1 QWSVELEE
9 QEKVFLKQAAQVNSW
24 DDIIRE
30 NQKKIIDLSDYV
42 ENLKADQDRLNSE
55 LDFIDT
61 QQRELEHLLSPLE
74 TTVQQQ
80 SSSFGSHLIDKER
93 EQMYS
98 SACELD
104 VRLQQM
110 CHDLTEVIEKLNKCY
125 SGQNNNPMQQV
136 TKILNSHTEALK
148 WIDKNAEFLK
158 RKVDNVVSQSEIK
171 RNEQE
176 HSLRLVSL

>member
-1 QWSVELEE
+1 M
-9 QEKVFLKQAAQVNSW
+9 
-24 DDIIRE
+24 
-30 NQKKIIDLSDYV
+30 
-42 ENLKADQDRLNSE
+42 KADQDRLNGE
-55 LDFIDT
+55 LDFIET
-61 QQRELEHLLSPLE
+61 QQRELEQLLSPLE

-93 EQMYS
+93 EQMYT

-104 VRLQQM
+104 IRLQQM
-110 CHDLTEVIEKLNKCY
+110 CHDLTEVIEKLNKSY
-125 SGQNNNPMQQV
+125 GGQNNNPMQQV

-148 WIDKNAEFLK
+148 WIDKNVEFLK

-176 HSLRLVSL
+176 HSLRLVSPVSLCILKFNIILIDLMAYYFLSSRLSIEIRLLQF